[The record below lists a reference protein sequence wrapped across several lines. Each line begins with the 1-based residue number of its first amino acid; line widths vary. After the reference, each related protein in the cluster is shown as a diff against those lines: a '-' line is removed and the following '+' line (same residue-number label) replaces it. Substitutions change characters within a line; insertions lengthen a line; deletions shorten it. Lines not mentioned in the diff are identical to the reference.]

1 MKNKVYSIVKSVNVQ
16 YDFSK
21 MLYLM
26 AAILVLFSAC
36 EENEITV
43 PVLNRTPVLSAS
55 AESVQLR
62 QNHANQTALTFNWSA
77 GSNKGTNA
85 GINYVLQIDRGS
97 GNFETPTEINIGK
110 GKYTTSFKVA
120 DLNTFL
126 KEGLQMQAN
135 EQGTIQARIK
145 AEVLG
150 SALEP
155 EFSNTVSVA
164 VTPYEAVTSTLYM
177 IGDATPNGWSADNAT
192 ELTVDA
198 NDPTIFRTQVQ
209 LVPGEY
215 KFITS
220 KGQFL
225 PSYNKGAS
233 DNTLV
238 YRTADDQ
245 PDDKFRIEEGGLYK
259 VTVNLSDMTVLTEQM
274 EGPPY
279 TQLWGV
285 GSAMPN
291 GWDLDNA
298 APLVQSQ
305 ADPFIFTYTGMLIA
319 DGELKIATAKDWG
332 ASFYRPTVA
341 DAPITH
347 TAVQLSAGD
356 PDNKWKIVETGYYKV
371 TLNLR
376 TMTIAFEPVNL
387 YLVGDAGP
395 NGWNIETPAPMTK
408 NGSVYTYT
416 GPLTAGEL
424 KISKFKGGW
433 CDGEWIN
440 SATADQ
446 AITNGAYITTQGC
459 DGPDNKWRVT
469 DASAGNYTITI
480 DLAAGTMN
488 AVKQ

>member
-1 MKNKVYSIVKSVNVQ
+1 MKNKVYSIVKSLNVQ
-16 YDFSK
+16 YALSK

-26 AAILVLFSAC
+26 AALLVLFSAC
-36 EENEITV
+36 EEDEITV
-43 PVLNRTPVLSAS
+43 PVLNRTPALTAS
-55 AESVQLR
+55 AESLQLK
-62 QNHANQTALTFNWSA
+62 QSQASQTALSFSWTP
-77 GSNKGTNA
+77 GSNQGTNA
-85 GINYVLQIDRGS
+85 GIDYVLQIDGA
-97 GNFETPTEINIGK
+97 GGTFESPVEINVGK
-110 GKYTTSFKVA
+110 GKYTTSFKVS
-120 DLNTFL
+120 DLNAFV
-126 KEGLQMQAN
+126 KEQLQMQPHQ
-135 EQGTIQARIK
+135 QGTLQARIK
-145 AEVLG
+145 AVVLG
-150 SALEP
+150 TELAP
-155 EFSNTVSVA
+155 EFSNPVTVA
-164 VTPYEAVTSTLYM
+164 LTPYEEVTVTLYM
-177 IGDATPNGWSADNAT
+177 IGDATPGGWSADNAT
-192 ELTVDA
+192 ELTVDE

-215 KFITS
+215 KFITTR
-220 KGQFL
+220 GQFL
-225 PSYNKGAS
+225 PSYNKGAG
-233 DNTLV
+233 NNALV
-238 YRTADDQ
+238 YRTSDDQ

-259 VTVNLSDMTVLTEQM
+259 VTANLSDLTVLTEQM

-298 APLVQSQ
+298 APLVQSE
-305 ADPFIFTYTGMLIA
+305 ADPFIFTYTGMLMA

-332 ASFYRPTVA
+332 ALFYRPTVA

-347 TAVQLSAGD
+347 TAVELSAGD
-356 PDNKWKIVETGYYKV
+356 PDNKWKVAETGYYKV
-371 TLNLR
+371 TINLNNL
-376 TMTIAFEPVNL
+376 TIAIEPVNL

-395 NGWNIETPAPMTK
+395 NGWNIDTPAPMTK
-408 NGSVYTYT
+408 NGSIYTYT
-416 GPLTAGEL
+416 GPLTPGEL

-433 CDGEWIN
+433 CGGEWIN

-469 DASAGNYTITI
+469 DSSAGNYSITI